1 MFCVYIETTT
11 IMMMMMMI
19 ASWVAV
25 NCIGRVTVIV
35 EGQTY
40 FAERE
45 DQVEGPLATT
55 VCAASPDS
63 AHRKVGGYVVYSVFV
78 SLCLYLFFFFLSL
91 SLFVCLYLSRSVS
104 LLP

>member
-1 MFCVYIETTT
+1 
-11 IMMMMMMI
+11 MMMMI
-19 ASWVAV
+19 VSWVAV

-55 VCAASPDS
+55 VCAATPDS
-63 AHRKVGGYVVYSVFV
+63 AHRKVGGYVVYSLPV
-78 SLCLYLFFFFLSL
+78 SLFVFISSFFFLSL
-91 SLFVCLYLSRSVS
+91 FLFLSVFISLGLSLSCLSCCNWCQ
-104 LLP
+104 